1 MFKSLWGEVVKGRLQ
16 RLPYLGYFVLLN
28 VLLGGLVFAVLMSL
42 DVEEGML
49 NGDLEQVQAGFAEH
63 LSMPV
68 ILLGA
73 LVMLLVLFASLNI
86 MAKRLRDI
94 GLPGWWSTL
103 GIVAIGALLS
113 QIVSEPVGSGF
124 HSLVMIALFLIPTSS
139 FNKQQ
144 HQLLG

>member
-1 MFKSLWGEVVKGRLQ
+1 MFKALWGQVKEGRLQ

-28 VLLGGLVFAVLMSL
+28 ALLGGLVFAVLLSL
-42 DVEEGML
+42 DVDESTL
-49 NGDLEQVQAGFAEH
+49 TGDLEQVQAGIAEH
-63 LSMPV
+63 LSLPV
-68 ILLGA
+68 MLLGA
-73 LVMLLVLFASLNI
+73 GVILLVLFASLNI
-86 MAKRLRDI
+86 MAKRLRDT

-103 GIVAIGALLS
+103 GVVAIGAILS

>member
-1 MFKSLWGEVVKGRLQ
+1 MFKTLWGEVKNGRLQ

-28 VLLGGLVFAVLMSL
+28 VLLGVLVFGVLMSL

-68 ILLGA
+68 VLLGA
-73 LVMLLVLFASLNI
+73 VVLLLVLFASLNI
-86 MAKRLRDI
+86 MAKRLRDT

-103 GIVAIGALLS
+103 GVVAIGAMLS
-113 QIVSEPVGSGF
+113 QIVSEQVGSGF
-124 HSLVMIALFLIPTSS
+124 HSLVMLALILIPTAS

-144 HQLLG
+144 NQLLG

>member
-1 MFKSLWGEVVKGRLQ
+1 MFKTLWGEVKNGRLQ

-28 VLLGGLVFAVLMSL
+28 VLLGVLVFGVLMSL

-49 NGDLEQVQAGFAEH
+49 NGDLEKVQAGFAEH

-68 ILLGA
+68 VLLGA
-73 LVMLLVLFASLNI
+73 VVLLLVLFASLNI
-86 MAKRLRDI
+86 MAKRLRDT

-103 GIVAIGALLS
+103 GVVAIGAMLS
-113 QIVSEPVGSGF
+113 QIVSEQVGSGF
-124 HSLVMIALFLIPTSS
+124 HSLVMIALFLIPTAS

-144 HQLLG
+144 NQLLG